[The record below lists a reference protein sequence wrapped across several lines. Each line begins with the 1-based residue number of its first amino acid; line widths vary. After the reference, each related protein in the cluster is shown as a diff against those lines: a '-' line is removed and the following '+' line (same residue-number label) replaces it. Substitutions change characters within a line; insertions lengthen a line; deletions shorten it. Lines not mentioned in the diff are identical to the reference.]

1 MMIFKYSSLIQIKSV
16 LLALFLTHNVSAQD
30 IPMDAIA
37 AVVNNDIIMV
47 SEVRQTAAKIKD
59 PAIRQLP
66 QRQLFKD
73 VLDKLIM
80 DKVQVQHAKKIGIK
94 IDDVALDQAMLSI
107 AEQNNLDL
115 QQFRVALIKE
125 GFNYKAFRESIRDQL
140 YRDTL
145 QKRQQGR
152 NSSITESEVD
162 DLIKAESRFLS
173 KGIQFHIVDIL
184 IPNKH
189 GNSVQQFNNN
199 LARAQQ
205 LRKRLLGK
213 SEFSNNTL
221 KSFGASQQDLGF
233 VASDKLSPV
242 FIRTLS
248 LMEEGELSNV
258 VRDARGLHILKLV
271 KRSGSTGRKSQQI
284 KSRHILISKDTPQ
297 GQLIA
302 TKIRQQI
309 LAGEDFAK
317 LAKQYS
323 ADKGSGKNGG
333 ELPLSSPE
341 TYVPPFARALSTLPI
356 NTISKPIETQ
366 FGWHIIEV
374 LERSL
379 SSETRNSIKLQAQS
393 IIGEQKK
400 TKELNSWL
408 QGLRD
413 AAFIEYRVQL

>member
-1 MMIFKYSSLIQIKSV
+1 MIFKHKSLFTLKSLILC
-16 LLALFLTHNVSAQD
+16 LLLSQNSLAQD

-47 SEVRQTAAKIKD
+47 SEVKETAAKIKD
-59 PAIRQLP
+59 PKIRQLP
-66 QRQLFKD
+66 QRQLFKE

-80 DKVQVQHAKKIGIK
+80 DKVQVQHAKQIGIK
-94 IDDVALDQAMLSI
+94 IDDAALDQAMTSI
-107 AEQNNLDL
+107 AKQNNLDL

-125 GFNYKAFRESIRDQL
+125 GYDYKTFRESIRDQL

-152 NSSITESEVD
+152 NASITESEVD
-162 DLIKAESRFLS
+162 DLIKSESKSLS
-173 KGIQFHIVDIL
+173 RGTQYHIIDIH
-184 IPNKH
+184 IPNKY

-199 LARAQQ
+199 LARAGQ
-205 LRKRLLGK
+205 LRKRLLAK
-213 SEFSNNTL
+213 SSISDGVL
-221 KSFGASQQDLGF
+221 KAAGATQKDLGF
-233 VASDKLSPV
+233 VSSDKLSPA
-242 FIRTLS
+242 FIRALS

-271 KRSGSTGRKSQQI
+271 KRSGTANKKSQQV
-284 KSRHILISKDTPQ
+284 KARHILISKETPQ
-297 GQLIA
+297 GKVIA
-302 TKIRQQI
+302 TKLRNQI
-309 LAGEDFAK
+309 LAGESFAK

-323 ADKGSGKNGG
+323 ADKGSAKNGG
-333 ELPLSSPE
+333 ELPTTSPSS
-341 TYVPPFARALSTLPI
+341 YVPPFANAVSTLPV
-356 NTISKPIETQ
+356 NTISQPIETK

-374 LERSL
+374 LERSF
-379 SSETRNSIKLQAQS
+379 SDQNRDAIKLQAQS
-393 IIGEQKK
+393 ILGEQKK